1 MVQDRRLFYIMC
13 LPAHS
18 PTPSWRTTWSVSL
31 LFLLTLNVFC
41 QVDGV
46 RYLVSAEEKI
56 IITRHYGPFIAS
68 KYRKEKMKLM
78 QLSTMGLHSSN
89 GKNLKKIGFNY

>member
-1 MVQDRRLFYIMC
+1 MPPSSFSYP
-13 LPAHS
+13 LPEDYL
-18 PTPSWRTTWSVSL
+18 VSL
-31 LFLLTLNVFC
+31 PTFFINPECFC